1 MQNKV
6 NKKFFTHEAYLDY
19 EEKAE
24 NRNDFYKGEIFAM
37 SGGSAN
43 HNTITLS
50 VASELSSSLS
60 EKYRVFMSDMK
71 VRVEKH
77 TLDTYPDIMVVCGD
91 LQFYENRDDIIL
103 NPIVIF
109 EVLSKST
116 EAYDRGN
123 KFAFYRSIPSF
134 KEYIM
139 IDQYQMHVEQF
150 YLQDEKWVLVEYT
163 EPSTDLKLISIDFSM
178 KLENIYRRIHFLEK

>member
-1 MQNKV
+1 MQNRV
-6 NKKFFTHEAYLDY
+6 NKKFFTHDAYLDY
-19 EEKAE
+19 EESSE
-24 NRNDFYKGEIFAM
+24 NRNEFYKGEIFAM

-60 EKYRVFMSDMK
+60 EQYRVFMSDMK
-71 VRVEKH
+71 VRIEKH
-77 TLDTYPDIMVVCGD
+77 DLDTYPDIMVVCGD

-123 KFAFYRSIPSF
+123 TFAFYRSIPSF

-150 YLQDEKWVLVEYT
+150 YLQDEKVG
-163 EPSTDLKLISIDFSM
+163 FCRM
-178 KLENIYRRIHFLEK
+178 H